1 MREEN
6 FNFNGDYIIND
17 MKISIINIPYYLSEI
32 IFELIMADM
41 SIICRRKNINAKML
55 FSNYI

>member
-1 MREEN
+1 MQ
-6 FNFNGDYIIND
+6 
-17 MKISIINIPYYLSEI
+17 YYLSEI